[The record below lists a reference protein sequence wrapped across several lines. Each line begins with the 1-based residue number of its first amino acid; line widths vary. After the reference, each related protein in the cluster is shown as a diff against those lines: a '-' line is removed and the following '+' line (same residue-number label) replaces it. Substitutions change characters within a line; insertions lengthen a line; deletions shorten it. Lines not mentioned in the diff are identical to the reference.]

1 MTGATSEPRFPS
13 AKQKVTRPDAYFLVG
28 ALRPL
33 DQAGGQVQNYQR
45 SAISAIGPCNHVF
58 MPRVCADAFRDCRN
72 RFPSSQKDCE
82 RHERHQRRSALERSS
97 RDPAWDVLRLDL
109 PTKCSVA
116 HAGGPEHQRPRGA
129 ICGRG
134 LEGRLSR
141 DQGPRLDLGHSPPS
155 GPFLTLSNRSALGSL
170 SALGRIFW
178 RAAAPASASY
188 TAGDSAAGDNPRAQ
202 KNPGQVSLTGVGI
215 AGEIDC

>member
-1 MTGATSEPRFPS
+1 MIGATSEPRFPL

-28 ALRPL
+28 AFRPL

-116 HAGGPEHQRPRGA
+116 HAGGPEHQRPRGV

-141 DQGPRLDLGHSPPS
+141 GQGPRLDLGHSLF
-155 GPFLTLSNRSALGSL
+155 GALLNSFESKCSWEPQYSWEDL
-170 SALGRIFW
+170 LARGRARFCQLH
-178 RAAAPASASY
+178 R
-188 TAGDSAAGDNPRAQ
+188 RRFRRRR
-202 KNPGQVSLTGVGI
+202 
-215 AGEIDC
+215 